1 MLRFLSCLLL
11 CLGLSGEVW
20 SQEVVDS
27 LQADPGLSPL
37 EIRELTEPWNRDTVA
52 DSPTNAPA
60 ALLLRDELKV
70 QPAWEPVTPTAP
82 TIRFDLYPKGSQLP
96 RWASGFLYG
105 YNYTQQSL
113 LMGYSAHAGMGVQ
126 QRLGHFWQINAG
138 VGLHKYSV
146 FYNTASADASLT
158 WQPNAVFAT
167 TVFGGITSPSFAS
180 SLQYGPSFYWGGY
193 VTLQTDTELPFGID
207 AGARTG
213 YDPLSGHWVTPIVQ
227 PFVKI
232 GNSKMGF
239 DFGPLLQNALQKANG
254 RGRGNGFSP
263 IPRPQKNLPAV
274 APRR

>member
-1 MLRFLSCLLL
+1 MLRFLF
-11 CLGLSGEVW
+11 CLGLCSGLPCGLW
-20 SQEVVDS
+20 SQEIADS
-27 LQADPGLSPL
+27 LQVDSGLSEQ
-37 EIRELTEPWNRDTVA
+37 EIRELTEPLHGGAVTGSSALV
-52 DSPTNAPA
+52 PT
-60 ALLLRDELKV
+60 LLSTDGIEI
-70 QPAWEPVTPTAP
+70 QPALEPVTPTAP
-82 TIRFDLYPKGSQLP
+82 TIRFDLYPKGSQLT

-126 QRLGHFWQINAG
+126 QRLGQFWQINAG

-146 FYNTASADASLT
+146 FYNTASTNASLT

-263 IPRPQKNLPAV
+263 IPRPPKNLPAV